1 MVYGAHL
8 VCCCPPV
15 FEMHKG
21 ASVVPGSVVKCAQRS
36 VGGPKWGRLDSRTE
50 SACAASGMRTCRS
63 TCDNRVAN
71 VYNYFK
77 G

>member
-1 MVYGAHL
+1 MVYGDRLAYY
-8 VCCCPPV
+8 CPPV
-15 FEMHKG
+15 FECKD

-50 SACAASGMRTCRS
+50 SACVASGMRTCRS
-63 TCDNRVAN
+63 TCDNRVVN